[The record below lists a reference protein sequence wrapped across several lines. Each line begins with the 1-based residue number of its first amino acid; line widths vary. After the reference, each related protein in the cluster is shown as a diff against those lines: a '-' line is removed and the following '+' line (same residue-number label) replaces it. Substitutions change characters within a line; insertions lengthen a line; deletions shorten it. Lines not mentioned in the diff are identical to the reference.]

1 VSVYFDTVILTEK
14 TQIILNP
21 VKTSRFARSNDFR
34 YILHETN
41 NVRNNTFSCSFTK
54 GCNPPGETN
63 QILFR
68 RKMILRKNFYDFPD
82 FFPKTQCKTVSFY
95 FATVILTAKTQIIL
109 NSVKTSHFI
118 IIKTFRCNLHQR
130 KWSNYKIFNVTNTV
144 QEQIKFSSEEKRFF
158 ERIFTDHPEFFPKT
172 KKMVSFYFASV

>member
-1 VSVYFDTVILTEK
+1 MESCRENKSSFLRREIIPKSSRMFYKTLCKTVSFYFDTVILTEK

-21 VKTSRFARSNDFR
+21 VKTSRFAISNDFR
-34 YILHETN
+34 CILHQTN

-54 GCNPPGETN
+54 GSNPSGETN

-68 RKMILRKNFYDFPD
+68 KKMMLRKNFHDFPE

-118 IIKTFRCNLHQR
+118 ILRNFRCNLHQR
-130 KWSNYKIFNVTNTV
+130 K
-144 QEQIKFSSEEKRFF
+144 
-158 ERIFTDHPEFFPKT
+158 
-172 KKMVSFYFASV
+172 